1 MDPEEQK
8 VLQYADDLYRVAMAV
23 LAAAEVTIQGRWN
36 RDPKVVGL
44 TILSRS
50 LSIFKSALLLV
61 RANQVLEAKMLARP
75 MYENLL
81 WIAALR
87 ERVPDTP
94 SRSAR
99 KEEGAPRR
107 PLVVKERPV
116 SPSSK
121 PLTGASNPDR
131 DLSRIIRTVAGRSLS
146 FGRARAGDSAEAD
159 GPSVCGV
166 LEIGS
171 VVLGFNFVPI
181 HLPLSGPNPP
191 RPRASLRALWGF

>member
-75 MYENLL
+75 MYENLFGL
-81 WIAALR
+81 LPCASMSPTPQAVQLVKKRAPPGAL
-87 ERVPDTP
+87 
-94 SRSAR
+94 S
-99 KEEGAPRR
+99 
-107 PLVVKERPV
+107 
-116 SPSSK
+116 
-121 PLTGASNPDR
+121 
-131 DLSRIIRTVAGRSLS
+131 
-146 FGRARAGDSAEAD
+146 
-159 GPSVCGV
+159 
-166 LEIGS
+166 
-171 VVLGFNFVPI
+171 
-181 HLPLSGPNPP
+181 
-191 RPRASLRALWGF
+191 SLRNVPSAHPQSP